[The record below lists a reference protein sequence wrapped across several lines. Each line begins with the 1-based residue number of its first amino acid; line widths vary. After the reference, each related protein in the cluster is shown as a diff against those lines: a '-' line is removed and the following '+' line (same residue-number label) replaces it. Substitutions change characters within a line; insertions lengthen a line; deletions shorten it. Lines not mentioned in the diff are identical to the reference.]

1 MELLSTVVQ
10 SLLDLGAAIF
20 VPIIIILAGLIVKMK
35 LKDAISAGLTLGVA
49 FTGMTMLI
57 NFMTGAITPAAEAML
72 KNVGISLPIIDGDA
86 ISAGL
91 TLGVAFTGM
100 TMLINFMTGAITPA
114 AEAMLKNVGISLPI
128 IDGGWTTM
136 STISWSWPYAFLM
149 FPLMITGAITPAAEA
164 MLKNVG
170 ISLPIIDG
178 GWTTMSTISWS
189 WPYAFLMFPLMILI
203 NIVMLVL
210 KKTNTFNA
218 DLWNVWGKIF
228 TAVGV
233 VAITGSVPLA
243 FLVAA
248 IQIIFELKTADV
260 HQKRI
265 EELSGIPGVTCTHK
279 MVLFGALMYPVDVLL
294 RKIPVFN
301 KKFDAAAL
309 KDKVGIFAENH
320 VLGFILGIVFGLM
333 AGYDVSKTLTLAI
346 QCATALTLFPVITK
360 YFMQALSPIS
370 EAVSDY
376 MNKRFEGRTLLV
388 GLDWPFLGG
397 SNEIWLAVIWA
408 VMQALSP
415 ISEAVS
421 DYMNKR
427 FEGRTLLVG
436 LDWPFLGGSNEIW
449 LAVIWAVP
457 VTLLCALFLP
467 GNEILPFAGII
478 NLALAVPAYLVTK
491 GNLPRMLILC
501 TLGVPAFLWVGTAFA
516 PFITDLAN
524 ATGAVALQA
533 GEMISNSSIDAPV
546 FTYAISQVFDII
558 NGNWI
563 PLVVLVVWGVCY
575 VFYYREL
582 KKENQQAEAE
592 TVQNNL
598 GE

>member
-57 NFMTGAITPAAEAML
+57 NFM
-72 KNVGISLPIIDGDA
+72 
-86 ISAGL
+86 
-91 TLGVAFTGM
+91 
-100 TMLINFMTGAITPA
+100 
-114 AEAMLKNVGISLPI
+114 
-128 IDGGWTTM
+128 
-136 STISWSWPYAFLM
+136 
-149 FPLMITGAITPAAEA
+149 TGAITPAAEA

-408 VMQALSP
+408 V
-415 ISEAVS
+415 
-421 DYMNKR
+421 
-427 FEGRTLLVG
+427 
-436 LDWPFLGGSNEIW
+436 
-449 LAVIWAVP
+449 P

-467 GNEILPFAGII
+467 GNEILLFAGII

>member
-57 NFMTGAITPAAEAML
+57 NFM
-72 KNVGISLPIIDGDA
+72 
-86 ISAGL
+86 
-91 TLGVAFTGM
+91 
-100 TMLINFMTGAITPA
+100 
-114 AEAMLKNVGISLPI
+114 
-128 IDGGWTTM
+128 
-136 STISWSWPYAFLM
+136 
-149 FPLMITGAITPAAEA
+149 TGAITPAAEA

-233 VAITGSVPLA
+233 VAITGSIPLA

-360 YFMQALSPIS
+360 YF
-370 EAVSDY
+370 
-376 MNKRFEGRTLLV
+376 
-388 GLDWPFLGG
+388 
-397 SNEIWLAVIWA
+397 
-408 VMQALSP
+408 MQALSP